1 MLVYPLLTRE
11 ACPLATKPGACP
23 SRGATRVALGTPRSP
38 VAESRGPQ
46 DGRAEPQV
54 PRVWPHGRRPLLFHT
69 VFLSASSAHA
79 VLARGRRAGTF
90 LLEELF
96 QGNLEKECFEEVC
109 VYEEAREVFEDGA
122 ATEGFWQVYG
132 GGSPCVSQP
141 CLHNGSCQDHIRG
154 FTCTCSPGYEGRTCA
169 LAKNECHPER
179 TDGCQ
184 HFCLPGQESYTC
196 SCAQG
201 HRLDK
206 DRRGCVPHDPCAC
219 GVLPVQRAPAPG
231 RSEQSPPELPWQV
244 KLTNSE
250 GEDFC
255 GGVIIQENFVLT
267 TARCSLLHRNIRVK
281 TSFNRTSE
289 DPRAIG
295 VKRVHVH
302 LWYDQETGDNDV
314 ALLELAGP
322 VPCPGAGAPVCTPE
336 TDFAEHVLVPRTGG
350 LLSGWV
356 TGGARL
362 GTSLA
367 TLPVTH
373 VDGAECGQVLNMTV
387 TTRMSCER
395 GAMAAGHWAEG
406 SVVTRQHGG
415 TWFLTGVVG
424 SQPAGGRTATFL
436 VTKLSRYSLWLRR
449 VLK

>member
-1 MLVYPLLTRE
+1 MPTALSGGNENASPP
-11 ACPLATKPGACP
+11 ACCSRAASVLHAGHSQPVLQPALPSEPGL
-23 SRGATRVALGTPRSP
+23 S
-38 VAESRGPQ
+38 GPC
-46 DGRAEPQV
+46 
-54 PRVWPHGRRPLLFHT
+54 WL
-69 VFLSASSAHA
+69 FLSASSAHA

-206 DRRGCVPHDPCAC
+206 DRRGCVPHGRLRPAQSMVEDGEDRVVP
-219 GVLPVQRAPAPG
+219 GDLPRPRRETG
-231 RSEQSPPELPWQV
+231 RPQGREAGLQGGEKV